1 MIVALLRI
9 WFAAFLA
16 AKIDQSVGWSWGLV
30 FLPVWLYLF
39 MQYAFAVYYHYWCV
53 RRLHNVSHRQSLTLC
68 FSVFCFCF
76 CFLYINNLEGA
87 NLCLWELTRRRSR
100 TAPREIPFGSPSIS
114 RLTTCFKDAF
124 VKTNVTCPFMPSICI
139 CKLNL
144 VFIICHAHF
153 PGLIYC

>member
-1 MIVALLRI
+1 MTLVQKNIFAYCCGDILISCLPQSAIDFQVEIDYNRKVLEQSGGKKAVIVALLRI

-76 CFLYINNLEGA
+76 CFLYINNL
-87 NLCLWELTRRRSR
+87 
-100 TAPREIPFGSPSIS
+100 
-114 RLTTCFKDAF
+114 
-124 VKTNVTCPFMPSICI
+124 
-139 CKLNL
+139 
-144 VFIICHAHF
+144 
-153 PGLIYC
+153 